1 MNQRERL
8 LLLPGLLCDPILWTH
23 QSEHLADLADITIA
37 DLTSQESMADMA
49 AEAIAA
55 MPDGPFALAGLSMGG
70 YVAQEVMQQAGDR
83 VTRLALLDT
92 SSRPDSEEQTRRRKG
107 LISLAKTGK
116 FKGVTP
122 KLLPLLIHPD
132 RMEDDALTG
141 AIMEMSGNVGRDA
154 FLRQQIAI
162 LNRPD
167 SRPDLAKI
175 PCPTLILCGRQDA
188 LTTLEMHEEM
198 AAGVTGSKLVVVE
211 DSGHMSTME
220 QPHAVTAVMRYWL
233 QS

>member
-1 MNQRERL
+1 MSQRQRL

-37 DLTSQESMADMA
+37 DLTSQESVADMA
-49 AEAIAA
+49 ADAIAT

-70 YVAQEVMQQAGDR
+70 YVAQEVMRQARDR

-92 SSRPDSEEQTRRRKG
+92 SARPDSEEQTRRRTG
-107 LISLAKTGK
+107 LIELARKGR

-122 KLLPLLIHPD
+122 KLLPMLIHPD
-132 RMEDDALTG
+132 RMTDEALTG
-141 AIMEMSGNVGRDA
+141 DILQMSGNVGRDA
-154 FLRQQIAI
+154 FLRQQTAI
-162 LNRPD
+162 LHRPD

-175 PCPTLILCGRQDA
+175 TCPALVLCGRQDG

-198 AAGVTGSKLVVVE
+198 AAGITGSRLVVIE

-233 QS
+233 QD